1 MILGADAY
9 NDAVRTENWAAL
21 CDATLTFTH
30 PDLRRFLGLWRRTAA
45 QGLPAWG
52 DLPPRELKPYLQDIA
67 LYERVGS
74 GEARRW
80 RVFALGGHFAQ
91 IMGNLSG
98 KFLDEAVPAERLP
111 QWYASLDATLGAG
124 GPLRFLSRV
133 STTGM
138 SFLTGEYFS
147 APLLG
152 DDGSASRVLG
162 VGRFTGGRSWEDVV
176 AEARRSLGESVE

>member
-9 NDAVRTENWAAL
+9 NEAVRTENWAAL

-52 DLPPRELKPYLQDIA
+52 DLLPRELKPYLQDIA
-67 LYERVGS
+67 LYDRVGS
-74 GEARRW
+74 GAARRW

-98 KFLDEAVPAERLP
+98 KFLDETVPAERLP
-111 QWYASLDATLGAG
+111 HWYASLDATLGGRQAVAL
-124 GPLRFLSRV
+124 PVPREHHRHVVPDRRIFLGAV
-133 STTGM
+133 
-138 SFLTGEYFS
+138 
-147 APLLG
+147 
-152 DDGSASRVLG
+152 
-162 VGRFTGGRSWEDVV
+162 
-176 AEARRSLGESVE
+176 ARR